1 MASLKVEVVTPEAA
15 LWTGEATGLMARSSE
30 GEFTI
35 LPQHAPTVGDI
46 VPGLVRVATSAGE
59 VAFCVH
65 GGYFQVGPGDEP
77 DVTRATVLAGT
88 AERVS
93 DIDVARAQ
101 AAKESAEAQLVP
113 SADLDAAT
121 RAQIE
126 ASLARAEL
134 RLTVA
139 VTR

>member
-134 RLTVA
+134 RLAVA